1 MGTRINVSVTILD
14 HRLFFIFL
22 AAACV
27 LAITPGPGI
36 FYVLTRTLAGGTRE
50 GISFSFGTFLGG
62 FVHVVAAALG
72 LSAILATSATAGYS
86 QVVEVRGG
94 RTLYISGQ
102 VALDSSG
109 DVVGVTDFTAQVKQ
123 VFANLK
129 ARLDEAGA
137 SFNDVVKLN
146 FYLLDAG
153 NLQIVRDVRDTYVNR
168 EHPPASTLVV
178 VKQLV
183 RTELMVEVEAIAVTK
198 D

>member
-1 MGTRINVSVTILD
+1 MPDWLIAQDKEKDVKTMNEPQIR
-14 HRLFFIFL
+14 FL
-22 AAACV
+22 N
-27 LAITPGPGI
+27 LTP
-36 FYVLTRTLAGGTRE
+36 
-50 GISFSFGTFLGG
+50 
-62 FVHVVAAALG
+62 
-72 LSAILATSATAGYS
+72 AGYS

-109 DVVGVTDFTAQVKQ
+109 NVVGSGDFTAQVKQ

-129 ARLDEAGA
+129 ALLDEAGA

-146 FYLLDAG
+146 FFLLDAS

-178 VKQLV
+178 VKQLF
-183 RTELMVEVEAIAVTK
+183 RPELLIEVDAIAVTK

>member
-1 MGTRINVSVTILD
+1 MLIPRWIIADDQTKDTKAMKEPQIR
-14 HRLFFIFL
+14 FL
-22 AAACV
+22 NRA
-27 LAITPGPGI
+27 
-36 FYVLTRTLAGGTRE
+36 
-50 GISFSFGTFLGG
+50 S
-62 FVHVVAAALG
+62 
-72 LSAILATSATAGYS
+72 AGYS
-86 QVVEVRGG
+86 HVVEVRGR

-109 DVVGVTDFTAQVKQ
+109 NLVGAGDFTAQVKQ

-137 SFNDVVKLN
+137 SFNDVVKVN

-183 RTELMVEVEAIAVTK
+183 RPELMVEVTPLLLPRTEPVAQSCVEKDQAVK
-198 D
+198 L

>member
-1 MGTRINVSVTILD
+1 LPKIERKDVKAMNEPQIQ
-14 HRLFFIFL
+14 FL
-22 AAACV
+22 NRA
-27 LAITPGPGI
+27 P
-36 FYVLTRTLAGGTRE
+36 
-50 GISFSFGTFLGG
+50 
-62 FVHVVAAALG
+62 
-72 LSAILATSATAGYS
+72 AGYS

-102 VALDSSG
+102 IAIDSSG
-109 DVVGVTDFTAQVKQ
+109 NLVGSGDFSAQVKQ

-146 FYLLDAG
+146 FYLVDVA
-153 NLQIVRDVRDTYVNR
+153 NLQIVRDIRDTYVNR
-168 EHPPASTLVV
+168 KNPPASTLVV

-183 RTELMVEVEAIAVTK
+183 RPDLLVEVDAIAVAK

>member
-1 MGTRINVSVTILD
+1 MNEPQIR
-14 HRLFFIFL
+14 FL
-22 AAACV
+22 NRA
-27 LAITPGPGI
+27 P
-36 FYVLTRTLAGGTRE
+36 
-50 GISFSFGTFLGG
+50 
-62 FVHVVAAALG
+62 
-72 LSAILATSATAGYS
+72 AGYS

-109 DVVGVTDFTAQVKQ
+109 NVVGANDFTAQVNQ

-153 NLQIVRDVRDTYVNR
+153 NLQIVRDVRDIYVNR
-168 EHPPASTLVV
+168 EHPPASALVV
-178 VKQLV
+178 VKQLF
-183 RTELMVEVEAIAVTK
+183 RPELLVEVDAIAVTK

>member
-1 MGTRINVSVTILD
+1 VNEAMNEPQIR
-14 HRLFFIFL
+14 FL
-22 AAACV
+22 NRA
-27 LAITPGPGI
+27 P
-36 FYVLTRTLAGGTRE
+36 
-50 GISFSFGTFLGG
+50 
-62 FVHVVAAALG
+62 
-72 LSAILATSATAGYS
+72 AGYS

-109 DVVGVTDFTAQVKQ
+109 NVVGSGDFNAQVKQ

-146 FYLLDAG
+146 FYLLDAS

-183 RTELMVEVEAIAVTK
+183 RPELMVEVDAIAVTK

>member
-1 MGTRINVSVTILD
+1 MNEPKIQ
-14 HRLFFIFL
+14 FL
-22 AAACV
+22 NRA
-27 LAITPGPGI
+27 P
-36 FYVLTRTLAGGTRE
+36 
-50 GISFSFGTFLGG
+50 
-62 FVHVVAAALG
+62 
-72 LSAILATSATAGYS
+72 AGYS

-102 VALDSSG
+102 IAVDSSG
-109 DVVGVTDFTAQVKQ
+109 NVVGSGDFTAQVKQ

-146 FYLLDAG
+146 FYLVDASA
-153 NLQIVRDVRDTYVNR
+153 LQIVRDIRDTYVNR
-168 EHPPASTLVV
+168 ENPPASTLVV

-183 RTELMVEVEAIAVTK
+183 WPELLVEIDAIAVAQ

>member
-1 MGTRINVSVTILD
+1 MNAPQIQ
-14 HRLFFIFL
+14 FL
-22 AAACV
+22 NRA
-27 LAITPGPGI
+27 P
-36 FYVLTRTLAGGTRE
+36 
-50 GISFSFGTFLGG
+50 
-62 FVHVVAAALG
+62 
-72 LSAILATSATAGYS
+72 AGYS

-102 VALDSSG
+102 IAVDSSG
-109 DVVGVTDFTAQVKQ
+109 NVVGSGDFNAQVKQ

-146 FYLLDAG
+146 FYLVDAA
-153 NLQIVRDVRDTYVNR
+153 NLQIVRDIRDTYVNR

-183 RTELMVEVEAIAVTK
+183 RPDLQVEVDAIAVAKHWACRTGPFRK
-198 D
+198 DQA